1 MSIILG
7 RKIHTLF
14 THFKITAMKRY
25 MVFIVVVFHPIMM
38 LAQDVAIMF
47 STNWSVGKEIF
58 QPDSRAPYPELVI
71 SYINLS
77 DKYYYFKKLSDKRMD
92 YPIIS
97 YWTSMRY
104 SSSMRPDTKTLAM
117 GHGDYSNERMI
128 VCVNNWHQNWEN
140 GWEIYM
146 ESTYETAVI
155 KGEEYEMDFVND
167 ESASIIDYLVERDLG
182 VLNMTVKERQ
192 AWFAEQKEPPINYLF
207 PTALNAQRMIDSTK
221 AFIWE
226 NRERFVFLAPYETVR
241 DTFNLAAFAE
251 LGGEYLFE
259 MLTDSITPCL
269 PVYNEE
275 KGDFKDI
282 PFPDE
287 INGYKMF
294 VGHVFSN
301 KVSMKLQSFGSKKKE

>member
-7 RKIHTLF
+7 RKIRTLF
-14 THFKITAMKRY
+14 THFKIIAMKRY
-25 MVFIVVVFHPIMM
+25 MVFIVIVFQPFML
-38 LAQDVAIMF
+38 LAQDIAIML

-58 QPDSRAPYPELVI
+58 QLDSRAPYPELVI

-77 DKYYYFKKLSDKRMD
+77 DKYYYFKKVSDKRMD

-97 YWTSMRY
+97 CWTSIRY
-104 SSSMRPDTKTLAM
+104 PNGMQPDKKALAKS
-117 GHGDYSNERMI
+117 HGDYSNERLF
-128 VCVNNWHQNWEN
+128 VCVNDWHQNWEN

-155 KGEEYEMDFVND
+155 KGEEYERDFIND
-167 ESASIIDYLVERDLG
+167 ETADIIDYLIERDLG
-182 VLNMTVKERQ
+182 ILNMTIEERQ
-192 AWFAEQKEPPINYLF
+192 TWFAEQKEPPINCLF

-226 NRERFVFLAPYETVR
+226 NRDRFVFLAPYETVS

-269 PVYNEE
+269 PVYNKEE
-275 KGDFKDI
+275 GGFKDI
-282 PFPDE
+282 PMPDE
-287 INGYKMF
+287 INGYKLF

-301 KVSMKLQSFGSKKKE
+301 KVSMKLQSYGSEIKE